1 MQKNGF
7 NFLIREDQQIADA
20 DRQTTSVGPGSNDN
34 PFYNMDITKANP
46 ETPQG
51 NTTAP
56 KVLPFQIENVVQ
68 QIGDLYVK
76 MCELRQKFVDAAN
89 NNPSLE
95 PFQQSIL
102 SKVIKNK
109 IDKANKI
116 IISIPEELNNLFD

>member
-1 MQKNGF
+1 MQKNRF

-56 KVLPFQIENVVQ
+56 KVLPFQIENVVK
-68 QIGDLYVK
+68 QIGDIYIK

-89 NNPSLE
+89 NNPSLQ

-102 SKVIKNK
+102 NKVITK
-109 IDKANKI
+109 IDKANI
-116 IISIPEELNNLFD
+116 IIIDIPKELNNLFD

>member
-1 MQKNGF
+1 MRKNGF
-7 NFLIREDQQIADA
+7 NFLLREEQQIADA

-34 PFYNMDITKANP
+34 PFYSMDITKANP

-51 NTTAP
+51 NMTAP
-56 KVLPFQIENVVQ
+56 KVLPFQIELVVQ
-68 QIGDLYVK
+68 QVGDLYIK

-102 SKVIKNK
+102 NKVIKNK

>member
-1 MQKNGF
+1 MRKTGF
-7 NFLIREDQQIADA
+7 NFLLREEQQIADA

-46 ETPQG
+46 ETPMG
-51 NTTAP
+51 NATAP
-56 KVLPFQIENVVQ
+56 KVLPFQIELVVQ
-68 QIGDLYVK
+68 QVGDLYIK

-102 SKVIKNK
+102 NKVIKNK

>member
-1 MQKNGF
+1 MRKNGF
-7 NFLIREDQQIADA
+7 NFLLREEQQIADA

-34 PFYNMDITKANP
+34 PFYSLDITKANP
-46 ETPQG
+46 ETPMG

-56 KVLPFQIENVVQ
+56 KVLPFQIELVVQ
-68 QIGDLYVK
+68 QVGDLYIK

-102 SKVIKNK
+102 NKVIKNK

>member
-89 NNPSLE
+89 NNPSLQ

-102 SKVIKNK
+102 NKVIKTK